1 MHTWRSYKCGN
12 RRCRQGGACCYF
24 GGLPVPVS
32 VIVCGDPVTLS
43 KIISVPLCGVVFGG
57 VNVTSTLQLLP
68 GASVLWHCDL
78 TANGGVAVSIWIIA
92 ERCEL
97 LLLAF
102 LSEIFLGLLVFP
114 TTVPVPNDTL
124 DG

>member
-1 MHTWRSYKCGN
+1 MPDSFEASLDEQSTELESR
-12 RRCRQGGACCYF
+12 YF

-32 VIVCGDPVTLS
+32 VIVCGVPTTLS

-57 VNVTSTLQLLP
+57 VKVTTTLQLLP
-68 GASVLWHCDL
+68 GASVLRHCDL

-124 DG
+124 GG